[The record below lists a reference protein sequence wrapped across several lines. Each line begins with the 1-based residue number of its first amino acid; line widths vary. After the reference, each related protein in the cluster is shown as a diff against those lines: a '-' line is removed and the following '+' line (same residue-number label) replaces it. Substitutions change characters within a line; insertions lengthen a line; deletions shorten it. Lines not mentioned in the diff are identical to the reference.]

1 MPGAGLDNARAGCNS
16 TFACLKG
23 HLLKKKKKNENLKL
37 TDHSSMRR
45 HARSVH
51 APKDGVFGTC
61 RQLACKPGVF
71 CGANYDYTLFG
82 TNTLPPSW
90 TLKLTEKK

>member
-1 MPGAGLDNARAGCNS
+1 MPGAGLDNPRAGCNL
-16 TFACLKG
+16 TVACLKE
-23 HLLKKKKKNENLKL
+23 HLSKKKKKNENVKM

-45 HARSVH
+45 HARFH
-51 APKDGVFGTC
+51 ALKDGVFVTC

-71 CGANYDYTLFG
+71 CGPNHDHSLFG

>member
-1 MPGAGLDNARAGCNS
+1 M
-16 TFACLKG
+16 
-23 HLLKKKKKNENLKL
+23 

-45 HARSVH
+45 HARFH
-51 APKDGVFGTC
+51 APKDGVFATC

-71 CGANYDYTLFG
+71 CGPNHDHSLFG

-90 TLKLTEKK
+90 TLKLTEKKIVSKERSETTTKCRYFCLSVYVVVDTTRAYNYAIS

>member
-1 MPGAGLDNARAGCNS
+1 MPGAGLDNPRAGCNL
-16 TFACLKG
+16 TVACLKG
-23 HLLKKKKKNENLKL
+23 HLSKKKKNENVKM

-45 HARSVH
+45 HARFH
-51 APKDGVFGTC
+51 APKDGVFVTC

-71 CGANYDYTLFG
+71 CGPDHDHSLFG

>member
-1 MPGAGLDNARAGCNS
+1 MPGAGLDEARAGCNS

-23 HLLKKKKKNENLKL
+23 YLLKKKNENVKL
-37 TDHSSMRR
+37 TAHSSMRR
-45 HARSVH
+45 HARFH
-51 APKDGVFGTC
+51 APKDGVFVTC

-71 CGANYDYTLFG
+71 CGANHDNTLFG